1 MGTPV
6 NVVAVGFLII
16 ALIFSFFPPFLP
28 ITPGNFNWSSL
39 VFVVVM
45 AIGGVFFWGWGR
57 TRYDGPVVER
67 GVSVTETK

>member
-6 NVVAVGFLII
+6 NVAAVGFLVI

-28 ITPGNFNWSSL
+28 ITPSNFNWSSL

-57 TRYDGPVVER
+57 KRYDGPVVER
-67 GVSVTETK
+67 GLGVVETK